1 MLELQ
6 SFYYNTIID
15 GICFK
20 VAIVHAGTCCWPLNL
35 VVLSSR
41 SQQAQLHTI
50 ACFASSDSSRQFS
63 LFMIVSIFSISEK
76 KSLDSREYLS
86 FRCL

>member
-1 MLELQ
+1 MQ
-6 SFYYNTIID
+6 AH
-15 GICFK
+15 
-20 VAIVHAGTCCWPLNL
+20 VADLNL
-35 VVLSSR
+35 VVLASR